1 MTVKVAVIGL
11 GIMGR
16 RMLEHMRLHKNY
28 QPDFLWDPNKSACQE
43 AIKQDPQSRIMN
55 SASDAMKSADLV
67 YLACPPVARKAYALE
82 AASLGK
88 SLFLEK
94 PFGVN
99 LEESEDLLKKL
110 KAYNIPVAV
119 NFTQA
124 AGAAL
129 TDLLETK
136 KRGDMGKLLGVDIV
150 VTYSTWPRQLQK
162 EADWL
167 RFKAEGGMTREVIS
181 HFLFFSERVLGP
193 LKLIWAKT
201 TYPQDE
207 LLCETDVLARLET
220 NEGCPVNILAS
231 VGGVQPDRQEFTVKG
246 SIKSRRISEFYKDQ
260 ETSGDKFVSLRDEPE
275 NPRAVSLKAQLDDL
289 FLNIKGLPNRLAT
302 IDEALKV
309 QILVESMLSS
319 SK

>member
-11 GIMGR
+11 GVMGR

-150 VTYSTWPRQLQK
+150 VTYSAWPRQWQK

-201 TYPQDE
+201 AYPQDE

>member
-1 MTVKVAVIGL
+1 MTVKVAIIGL

-28 QPDFLWDPNKSACQE
+28 QPDFIWDPNKNACLE
-43 AIKQDPQSRIMN
+43 AIKLDPQSKIMN
-55 SASDAMKSADLV
+55 SASDAIKSADLV
-67 YLACPPVARKAYALE
+67 YFACPPVVRKAYALE

-99 LEESEDLLKKL
+99 IEESEDLVKKL

-124 AGAAL
+124 AGVAL

-136 KRGDMGKLLGVDIV
+136 KLGDMGKILGVDIV
-150 VTYSTWPRQLQK
+150 VTYSEWPRQWQK

-201 TYPQDE
+201 AYPQDE

-220 NEGCPVNILAS
+220 NEGYPVNILAS

-246 SIKSRRISEFYKDQ
+246 STKSRRISEFYKDE
-260 ETSGDKFVSLRDEPE
+260 ETSGDKFVSLRDEPK

-302 IDEALKV
+302 IDEALRV
-309 QILVESMLSS
+309 QILVEGILSS